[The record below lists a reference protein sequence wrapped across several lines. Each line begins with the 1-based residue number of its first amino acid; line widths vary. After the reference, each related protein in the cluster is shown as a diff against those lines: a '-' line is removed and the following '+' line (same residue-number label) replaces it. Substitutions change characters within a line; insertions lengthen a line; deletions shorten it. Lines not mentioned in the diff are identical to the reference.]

1 MRYHLRKST
10 PRLTSTKI
18 IFETKDGAVARLIAV
33 NDKPLSAEDERKE
46 QDRLNQLLGDP
57 SRQWHRK
64 QSEDE
69 DSRRVTNLLRALP
82 EAFLYKFEG
91 IVAITGAII

>member
-18 IFETKDGAVARLIAV
+18 IFETKDGAVARLIAI
-33 NDKPLSAEDERKE
+33 NDKPLSAEEERKE
-46 QDRLNQLLGDP
+46 QDRLNQLLSDP

-69 DSRRVTNLLRALP
+69 DTRRVTKVLRALP
-82 EAFLYKFEG
+82 EAFDYRFVE
-91 IVAITGAII
+91 TH